1 MLTETLTCSH
11 SINVAECSDCNG
23 LLPASFWERLSWNR
37 FPPRPNTYHVTELTG
52 CLAKAYFSRTRRVQ
66 ETVESAW
73 AKLRGSMLHY
83 VVRSLGWSELKVSL
97 RFPLKAEDITIVGH
111 VDAYNPE
118 TATVYDL
125 KTTSFVKWQA
135 EKNFIPRDSHVAQ
148 VQSYSTLLD
157 KYAIPVSRLILVY
170 VDDKEL
176 IPLEVPLGN
185 RREWLLQRASTLHLS
200 LLEDKTSEPEP
211 NSWCKYCPFKDICP
225 AYKRKDS

>member
-1 MLTETLTCSH
+1 M
-11 SINVAECSDCNG
+11 
-23 LLPASFWERLSWNR
+23 SWNR